1 LTRSKGKP
9 TRRSEPAPV
18 PVQKRRAWL
27 LLVAV
32 LLIAAVA
39 AAYFWRGR
47 SGAALVRD
55 ADQNVLL
62 VTIDTLRADA
72 LSSYGGPASTPNI
85 DRLAARGTRFDF
97 AHAHAV
103 VTLPSHASI
112 LSGLLPYEHGIRD
125 NSGFR
130 VKPETMTLARR
141 LKPAGFATGAFVGG
155 FTVTK
160 RFGLTEGFDV
170 YDDQM
175 PEIEGVGRAA
185 MPERPASDVVARANE
200 WIARQGGRFFAWV
213 HVFDPHSPYEPPPQF
228 LAAHRDRPYYGEV
241 ESVDRALGPLFDR
254 LSTLSRPTVVIVT
267 SDHGEGLGEHG
278 ETTHGMFAYE
288 TTLRVPLIVARITP
302 RSSAETGGQVVQTPV
317 RHIDLVPTLLDVLA
331 MQPDT
336 ALSGTSLLP
345 IVNGD
350 AAKDTKPTYFE
361 AMTYNLVRG
370 WAPLRGVIDGR
381 EKYIDLPIREFYDL
395 STDPREERNLA
406 SSSVARGGA
415 LLNMLRGFNVDP
427 PHRPTQESAAAS
439 ATLRSLGY
447 VSGTAAARDSY
458 TEQDDPKRLVDVD
471 RDLHRATELSQRR
484 DVEGAA
490 MLLRSVIARRADTA
504 DAYITLAHV
513 LWESGRPGEA
523 IGTLEAGLR
532 NGAPDRDI
540 RIRLGIYLAESG
552 TDPRKAIALLEGMP
566 AHDVEALNGLGVAYG
581 SAARY
586 GEAIAAFK
594 RVLALDPTNGLAYQ
608 NLASMTL
615 RQAMSA
621 GDRAGLAAAEDYARR
636 ALDADPALP
645 DAHTTLGVI
654 LSQTGRKPEAIDAW
668 KRAVEIDAGQ
678 FNALYNLWL
687 ELGRAGRRDEAVR
700 YGRQF
705 VQTAPRAFF
714 ARDIDEVSRYLK
726 EGS

>member
-1 LTRSKGKP
+1 VVV
-9 TRRSEPAPV
+9 A
-18 PVQKRRAWL
+18 
-27 LLVAV
+27 LVV
-32 LLIAAVA
+32 VLIAAAV
-39 AAYFWRGR
+39 YFWRDR
-47 SGAALVRD
+47 STGALVRD
-55 ADQNVLL
+55 SDQNVLL

-72 LSSYGGPASTPNI
+72 LSSYGGPASTPNL
-85 DRLAARGTRFDF
+85 DRLAGHGARFDF

-103 VTLPSHASI
+103 VTLPSHTSI

-141 LKPAGFATGAFVGG
+141 LKAAGFATGAFVGG

-175 PEIEGVGRAA
+175 PEIEGAGRAA
-185 MPERPASDVVARANE
+185 MPERPAADVAARANE
-200 WIARQGGRFFAWV
+200 WLARQSGRFFAWV

-254 LSTLSRPTVVIVT
+254 LATLSKPTVVVVT

-278 ETTHGMFAYE
+278 EMTHGMFAYE
-288 TTLRVPLIVARITP
+288 TTLRVPLIIARIRP
-302 RSSAETGGQVVQTPV
+302 ASAGGSEGITIHTPV
-317 RHIDLVPTLLDVLA
+317 RHIDLVPTVLDALA
-331 MQPDT
+331 MQPDS
-336 ALSGTSLLP
+336 ALSGRSLLP
-345 IVNGD
+345 LINGED
-350 AAKDTKPTYFE
+350 ATGERATYFE

-381 EKYIDLPIREFYDL
+381 EKYIDLPIRELYDL
-395 STDPREERNLA
+395 SADPREERNLA
-406 SSSVARGGA
+406 STSAARGGA
-415 LLNMLRGFNVDP
+415 LLNLLRTFNVDP

-447 VSGTAAARDSY
+447 VSGAAAPRDVY

-471 RDLHRATELSQRR
+471 RDLHRATELSQKR

-490 MLLRSVIARRADTA
+490 GLLRSVIARRADTA

-523 IGTLEAGLR
+523 IETLEAGLR

-552 TDPRKAIALLEGMP
+552 NDPRKAIALLEGMP
-566 AHDVEALNGLGVAYG
+566 AHDVEALNGLGVAYTG
-581 SAARY
+581 AGRY
-586 GEAIAAFK
+586 GDAMAAFK

-608 NLASMTL
+608 NLASTTL
-615 RQAMSA
+615 RQAMDA
-621 GDRAGLAAAEDYARR
+621 GNAAGLAAAEQYARR
-636 ALDADPALP
+636 ALDVDPALP

-654 LSQTGRKPEAIDAW
+654 LSQSGRKPEAIDAW
-668 KRAVEIDAGQ
+668 KRAVELDAGQ
-678 FNALYNLWL
+678 FNALYNLWI
-687 ELGRAGRRDEAVR
+687 ELARAGRRDEAVR

-705 VQTAPRAFF
+705 VETAPRAFF
-714 ARDIDEVSRYLK
+714 ARDIDEVALYLK
-726 EGS
+726 GGQ

>member
-1 LTRSKGKP
+1 MPAAKGR
-9 TRRSEPAPV
+9 T
-18 PVQKRRAWL
+18 WL
-27 LLVAV
+27 
-32 LLIAAVA
+32 AAVA
-39 AAYFWRGR
+39 LVLVSIAAAVYFWRGQ

-55 ADQNVLL
+55 SDQNVLL

-72 LSSYGGPASTPNI
+72 LSVYGGPASTPNI
-85 DRLAARGTRFDF
+85 DRLAGHGARFDF

-141 LKPAGFATGAFVGG
+141 LKPAGYATGAFVGG

-175 PEIEGVGRAA
+175 PEIEGLGRAA
-185 MPERPASDVVARANE
+185 MPERPAADVVARANE

-213 HVFDPHSPYEPPPQF
+213 HVFDPHSPYEPPSQF

-241 ESVDRALGPLFDR
+241 ESVDHALGPLFDR
-254 LSTLSRPTVVIVT
+254 LSSLPRPTLVIVT

-278 ETTHGMFAYE
+278 EMTHGMFAYE
-288 TTLRVPLIVARITP
+288 TTLRVPLIVARIVPGSGAQAPGT
-302 RSSAETGGQVVQTPV
+302 SVSAPA
-317 RHIDLVPTLLDVLA
+317 RHIDLVPTLLDVLQ
-331 MQPDT
+331 MQPDS
-336 ALSGTSLLP
+336 ALSGRSLLP
-345 IVNGD
+345 IINGD
-350 AAKDTKPTYFE
+350 DTNDERPTYFE

-370 WAPLRGVIDGR
+370 WAPLRGVVDGR
-381 EKYIDLPIREFYDL
+381 EKYIDLPIRELYDL
-395 STDPREERNLA
+395 SSDPREERNLA
-406 SSSVARGGA
+406 SSSAARGGA
-415 LLNMLRGFNVDP
+415 LLGMLRGFNVDP

-447 VSGTAAARDSY
+447 VSGTAAARDVY

-471 RDLHRATELSQRR
+471 RDLHRATELSQKR

-490 MLLRSVIARRADTA
+490 SLLRSVIARRADTA

-513 LWESGRPGEA
+513 LWESGRPAEA
-523 IGTLEAGLR
+523 IETLEGGLR

-552 TDPRKAIALLEGMP
+552 SDPRKAIALLEGMP
-566 AHDVEALNGLGVAYG
+566 AHDVEALNGLGVAYS

-586 GEAIAAFK
+586 DDAVAVFK

-615 RQAMSA
+615 RQAMNA
-621 GDRAGLAAAEDYARR
+621 GDAAGVAAAEQYARR
-636 ALDADPALP
+636 ALEADPSLP
-645 DAHTTLGVI
+645 DAYTTLGVI

-687 ELGRAGRRDEAVR
+687 ELARAQRRDEAIR

-714 ARDIDEVSRYLK
+714 ARDIDEVSKYLNA
-726 EGS
+726 GG